1 LIDIVEHADGALLSV
16 LASPG
21 AKREGIVGVQ
31 AGALKVA
38 VRQPPEDGKANK
50 AIAELLAK
58 SLGLHRRNVE
68 LVSGPTHRQKQFLVR
83 GVSVDELRE
92 MLAQYISTKE

>member
-1 LIDIVEHADGALLSV
+1 MIDITEHADGALLSV

-21 AKREGIVGVQ
+21 AKREGFVGVQ

-50 AIAELLAK
+50 AIGELLAK
-58 SLGLHRRNVE
+58 TLGLHRRDVE
-68 LVSGPTHRQKQFLVR
+68 LVSGATNRNKQFLVR
-83 GVSVDELRE
+83 GVTAEELQE
-92 MLAQYISTKE
+92 TLAQHVSTE